1 MALRREFARRIAAV
15 DVKRLRFLDE
25 AGVNIAM
32 TRLYGRAPR
41 GERVVDAVPENW
53 GENVSMIGV
62 ISSAGVTA
70 AMHVEQAVDGD
81 VFEVFVREVLAP
93 KLSEGD
99 VVVWDNLNV
108 HKNSAAR
115 KAIEAAGARIE
126 PLPPYS
132 PDLNPIEKMWSKLKS
147 KLRAKGARTVEALEA
162 AISEAFTAVTP
173 GDAEGWFKSC
183 GYQLGGG
190 QAATPAECTSR
201 V

>member
-1 MALRREFARRIAAV
+1 
-15 DVKRLRFLDE
+15 
-25 AGVNIAM
+25 M

-62 ISSAGVTA
+62 LSSTGVTA
-70 AMHVEQAVDGD
+70 AMHVERAVDGD
-81 VFEVFVREVLAP
+81 VFEVFVRDVLAP
-93 KLSEGD
+93 ELAKGD
-99 VVVWDNLNV
+99 VVVWDNLTV

-115 KAIEAAGARIE
+115 EAIEAAGARIE

-147 KLRAKGARTVEALEA
+147 ILRTKGARTVEALEA
-162 AISEAFTAVTP
+162 AISEAFKAVTSS
-173 GDAEGWFKSC
+173 DAEGWFKSC
-183 GYQLGGG
+183 GYKLGGG
-190 QAATPAECTSR
+190 PTATPAECASR

>member
-1 MALRREFARRIAAV
+1 MRRAFAERIAAV
-15 DVKRLRFLDE
+15 DIRRLRFLDE

-41 GERVVDAVPENW
+41 GERVVDAVPQNW

-62 ISSAGVTA
+62 ISSRGVEA
-70 AMHVEQAVDGD
+70 AMSVEQAVDGD
-81 VFEVFVREVLAP
+81 VFEVFVRQVLAP
-93 KLSEGD
+93 SLSNGD

-115 KAIEAAGARIE
+115 EAIEAAGARIE

-132 PDLNPIEKMWSKLKS
+132 PDLNPIEKMWSKLKGILRS
-147 KLRAKGARTVEALEA
+147 KAARTVEALEV
-162 AISEAFTAVTP
+162 AIRDAFTAVTAT
-173 GDAEGWFKSC
+173 DAEGWFTSC
-183 GYQLGGG
+183 GYRPSGGPTG
-190 QAATPAECTSR
+190 PLAECTSR